1 MGIFAFIHIF
11 SYVMEKSIGET
22 DASVFAILDGHGGEY
37 AAVFAKD
44 HLMERLRKKIEDAI
58 NIATG
63 KVTPPSPYRSIK
75 NTEIETNYDN
85 EEKPQDNDD
94 NKNIDDVKKSPNI
107 AAERRNKLKKALS
120 TDVDCNPEK
129 SNCNREQDAFLNKLS
144 SVRLTKESFLKTNNK
159 NVRPQEFAASHY
171 VDRENNI
178 NFGKMISDLVL
189 FTDHKLIERS
199 KKQVKN
205 IYGNTL
211 GVS

>member
-1 MGIFAFIHIF
+1 MF
-11 SYVMEKSIGET
+11 EKRIGET

-75 NTEIETNYDN
+75 KTEIETNTDT
-85 EEKPQDNDD
+85 EEKPDENDD
-94 NKNIDDVKKSPNI
+94 NKNIEDVKKSPNI
-107 AAERRNKLKKALS
+107 AAERRNKLKKTLS
-120 TDVDCNPEK
+120 SDVDCNPEK
-129 SNCNREQDAFLNKLS
+129 SNCNREQDVFLNKLS
-144 SVRLTKESFLKTNNK
+144 SVRLTRESFLKTNNK
-159 NVRPQEFAASHY
+159 NVKPQEFAASHY

-189 FTDHKLIERS
+189 FTDHELVERS
-199 KKQVKN
+199 KKQV
-205 IYGNTL
+205 NTFL
-211 GVS
+211 GTLCVSIEYN

>member
-1 MGIFAFIHIF
+1 MGIFSIILYIF
-11 SYVMEKSIGET
+11 RYVIEKRIGET

-63 KVTPPSPYRSIK
+63 KVTPPSPYRSIQK
-75 NTEIETNYDN
+75 TEIKTNTDN
-85 EEKPQDNDD
+85 EEKPHENDD

-107 AAERRNKLKKALS
+107 AAERRNKFKKTMS

-144 SVRLTKESFLKTNNK
+144 SVRLTRESFLKTNNK
-159 NVRPQEFAASHY
+159 NIKPQEFTASHY

-189 FTDHKLIERS
+189 LTDHELVEQS
-199 KKQVKN
+199 KKQVKHFLA
-205 IYGNTL
+205 THS
-211 GVS
+211 VS

>member
-1 MGIFAFIHIF
+1 MFFF
-11 SYVMEKSIGET
+11 RYVIEKKIGET

-63 KVTPPSPYRSIK
+63 KVTPPSPYGLIK
-75 NTEIETNYDN
+75 KTEIETNTDN
-85 EEKPQDNDD
+85 EDKPQENDD
-94 NKNIDDVKKSPNI
+94 NKNVHDVKRSPNI
-107 AAERRNKLKKALS
+107 AAVRRNKLKKTMS

-129 SNCNREQDAFLNKLS
+129 SNCNREQDAFLNKVS
-144 SVRLTKESFLKTNNK
+144 SVRLTRESLLKTNNK

-189 FTDHKLIERS
+189 FTDHELVERS

-205 IYGNTL
+205 YE
-211 GVS
+211 